1 MPMNTF
7 ETNEPFI
14 KNTLTGD
21 EGKGLLPQ
29 KLAGM
34 SLGRIIK
41 MSHWEDVDFTVYTSG
56 IIREN
61 YFADKEK
68 RYIP

>member
-21 EGKGLLPQ
+21 KGQRASDLKNCLAPVWAELLKQ
-29 KLAGM
+29 AIDSRQIL
-34 SLGRIIK
+34 LFIHQR
-41 MSHWEDVDFTVYTSG
+41 
-56 IIREN
+56 
-61 YFADKEK
+61 
-68 RYIP
+68 